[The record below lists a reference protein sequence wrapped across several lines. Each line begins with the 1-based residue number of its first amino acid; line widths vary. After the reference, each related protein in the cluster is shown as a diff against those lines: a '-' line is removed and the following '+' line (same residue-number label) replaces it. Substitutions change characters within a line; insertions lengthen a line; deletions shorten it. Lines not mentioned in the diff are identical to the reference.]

1 MLQELFMYEPC
12 TKRERERGKKI
23 MDIHEMI
30 YTSGSSHTVLMPLT
44 QDLSSCPPV
53 AVSSVHV
60 AKP

>member
-1 MLQELFMYEPC
+1 MNPAQ
-12 TKRERERGKKI
+12 RERERGKKI